1 LDPPHLKI
9 GTLNSLILL
18 SDELGKHDSMM
29 EGVVRKIVK
38 QYLDI
43 CHINSSALSASMVI
57 PLSVSNNNSNMTPS
71 TFVERF
77 KWNDVKYPTSFPL
90 VKLVS
95 TMVRQV
101 SSTEDELKKMNTSL
115 AETAAIHSALNR
127 KK

>member
-1 LDPPHLKI
+1 
-9 GTLNSLILL
+9 
-18 SDELGKHDSMM
+18 MM